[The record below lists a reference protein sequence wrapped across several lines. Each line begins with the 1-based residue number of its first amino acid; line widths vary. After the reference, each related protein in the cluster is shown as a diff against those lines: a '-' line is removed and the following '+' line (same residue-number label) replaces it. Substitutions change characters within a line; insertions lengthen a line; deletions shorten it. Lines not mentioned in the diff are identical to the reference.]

1 VKKNQIIKELE
12 LRIKNPTMKAYLTKE
27 NPFLLHSLKAKKS
40 EAQAEN
46 LKLRKELKRLQR
58 NKRFTQVNEL
68 EGEQSAF
75 SREMERLQEMVEK
88 AKNATELIPIED
100 VEVNKARIKEQ
111 DEVLAALKDEQKRL
125 LEELKQKE
133 IKIKRYKKMAEKQKK
148 GAKGNMNTEIKQLK
162 EKIISIK
169 KESVSEEE
177 LEKLRIDRNKAKEK
191 VEEQK
196 KRIAELEKA
205 IKDTEASKASYK
217 ELGDIKEKVL
227 EIVEKLK
234 ENLRKHNVDIKGIK
248 EVLFEHFGI
257 AEKVSL
263 HELFKIFTRQPC
275 ELSPKDSLLLAE
287 YLIGKLNTT
296 GHTKFIAEKVLSEV
310 LEKLNSLMK
319 GKFAEP
325 EGKKSTELEENGLS
339 QLEKMSEDELRLVFQ
354 RAYAKISSK
363 INGSKKSVEEIFSE
377 ATYPKKIE
385 GEEVI
390 VIKSKDLIKIC
401 KEQLNVILDPIERT
415 CFVKMLSIDDD
426 ELIKIQDLAQL
437 IKGFSEGEDFEGEE
451 EEMNYKEL
459 DKISMVLM
467 FALTEY
473 MNNSKITFH
482 DLFADHIY
490 KQEVQIDSG
499 QLEID
504 IINSEDFFEVLNKI
518 GISME
523 NKEHDNLKAF
533 LYIDPEYPN
542 KLVVKKLKK
551 TIEEFGSSDELR
563 NYAYTC
569 YKEFA
574 DDKDEGKE

>member
-1 VKKNQIIKELE
+1 
-12 LRIKNPTMKAYLTKE
+12 MKAYLTKE

-354 RAYAKISSK
+354 RAYTKVSSK